1 MARPARRRQFVLE
14 IVTGRLVRQAALA
27 LSLAWLAAA
36 AAAQSTAATG
46 VQQTAREWLALTD
59 RGAGAAS
66 FAAAGQ
72 QFKRAMTAE
81 KWTQALEGARGPLG
95 VLERRTVLATTFQKS
110 IPGVPDGTY
119 AIVLFRTA
127 FAHNADAR
135 ESVTLERES
144 DGVWRVVGY
153 FIR

>member
-1 MARPARRRQFVLE
+1 
-14 IVTGRLVRQAALA
+14 VTGRGVSVRQIALT
-27 LSLAWLAAA
+27 LSLAWF
-36 AAAQSTAATG
+36 AATATAQDSAAIG
-46 VQQTAREWLALTD
+46 VQQVAREWLAITD
-59 RGAGAAS
+59 RGDGAAS

-81 KWTQALEGARGPLG
+81 KWTQALKGARGPLG
-95 VLERRTVLATTFQKS
+95 ALERRSVLTTTFQQS

-119 AIVLFRTA
+119 ALVLFRTA

-135 ESVTLERES
+135 ESLTLERES